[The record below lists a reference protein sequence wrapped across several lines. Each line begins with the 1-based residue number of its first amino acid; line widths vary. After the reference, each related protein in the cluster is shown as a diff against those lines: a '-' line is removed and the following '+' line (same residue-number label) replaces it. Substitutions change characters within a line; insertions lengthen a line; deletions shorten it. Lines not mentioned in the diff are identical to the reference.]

1 VRQAGIVTSKRI
13 ERLRDKLLARGQAT
27 LHPPA
32 PRAQKASPELSA
44 MAERVLP
51 FAEIMYLVLSA
62 DAAITERERDVLRGA
77 LRSLT
82 EGALSSAAMDEM
94 LREFAQ
100 NLAREGLDL
109 RLDYLASAM
118 YADRSDARLALGL
131 ATAAADADRGVGP
144 EERAVIEGLGER
156 LGMSVLEMRE
166 LFEGA
171 EPAAL
176 Q

>member
-1 VRQAGIVTSKRI
+1 MEDRVR
-13 ERLRDKLLARGQAT
+13 
-27 LHPPA
+27 
-32 PRAQKASPELSA
+32 
-44 MAERVLP
+44 P

-62 DAAITERERDVLRGA
+62 DASITERERDVLRGA

-82 EGALSSAAMDEM
+82 EGALSSAVMNDM
-94 LREFAQ
+94 LTEFAR

-109 RLDYLASAM
+109 RLDYLASVM
-118 YADRSDARLALGL
+118 YADRADARLALGL
-131 ATAAADADRGVGP
+131 ATAAAEADRGLGA

-156 LGMSVLEMRE
+156 LGVSAMEMRE

-171 EPAAL
+171 AA